1 MLVRAIVAFIAL
13 PGVVAFAAPI
23 AIGISPGR
31 PVQHA
36 ALGAAVSCLGTLLL
50 LWCVREFY
58 VAGRGTL
65 APWAPPG
72 RLVTTGPY
80 RVSRNPMY
88 VAVVTILTGW
98 SVLWGSR
105 TLLIYTL
112 VVMGAVQLR
121 VLVAEEPWAASNFG
135 AEWEAYRA
143 RAPRWMI

>member
-1 MLVRAIVAFIAL
+1 MLIRAIVAFVAL

-23 AIGISPGR
+23 AIGLSPGR
-31 PVQHA
+31 AVQHA
-36 ALGAAVSCLGTLLL
+36 AGGIAIVCLGTLLL

-88 VAVVTILTGW
+88 LAVVTILLGW
-98 SVLWGSR
+98 SVLWSSR
-105 TLLIYTL
+105 ALLIYVL
-112 VVMGAVQLR
+112 MVMAAVQLR
-121 VLVAEEPWAASNFG
+121 VLAAEEPWAASKFG

-143 RAPRWMI
+143 QVPRWIV